1 MIATRS
7 DSRHSTSNGEEGGVR
22 HNPVFYYIIIVVVVI
37 KKRCD
42 DDNDDADDISVA
54 LIIHTAKT
62 GDAIAFT

>member
-22 HNPVFYYIIIVVVVI
+22 HNPVFYYIIIVVVII
-37 KKRCD
+37 KKRYD
-42 DDNDDADDISVA
+42 DDDADDISVA

>member
-22 HNPVFYYIIIVVVVI
+22 HNPVFYYIIIIVVVI
-37 KKRCD
+37 KKRYD
-42 DDNDDADDISVA
+42 DDDADDISVA

-62 GDAIAFT
+62 GDAIAFFT

>member
-22 HNPVFYYIIIVVVVI
+22 HNPVFYYIIIVVVII
-37 KKRCD
+37 KKRYD
-42 DDNDDADDISVA
+42 DDDADISVA

>member
-22 HNPVFYYIIIVVVVI
+22 HNPVFYYIIIVVVI
-37 KKRCD
+37 KKRYD
-42 DDNDDADDISVA
+42 DDDADDISVA

>member
-22 HNPVFYYIIIVVVVI
+22 HNPVFYYIIIVVVI
-37 KKRCD
+37 KKRY
-42 DDNDDADDISVA
+42 DNDDADDISVA

>member
-22 HNPVFYYIIIVVVVI
+22 HNPVFYYNIIIIVVVI
-37 KKRCD
+37 KKRYD
-42 DDNDDADDISVA
+42 DDDADDISVA